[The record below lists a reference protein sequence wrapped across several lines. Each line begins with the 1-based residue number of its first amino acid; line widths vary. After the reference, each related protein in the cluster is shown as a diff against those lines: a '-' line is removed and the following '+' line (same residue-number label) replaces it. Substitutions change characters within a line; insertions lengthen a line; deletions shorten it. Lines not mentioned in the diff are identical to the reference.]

1 MVLGGVNQF
10 IYVLAL
16 PVWMTDVVV
25 AIGGNAILR
34 PGEEATAENQLNNLR
49 QYCTPLARMARRG
62 WDLIV
67 VHGNGPQVGNI
78 LLQNELAHSKVPAMP
93 LDVCGAQSQGQ
104 IGLMLQQ
111 AMGEALRRE
120 GVDRKVTCLL
130 TRVIVDLDD
139 PEFASPSK
147 PIGPYYD
154 WPEAERHMALGWR
167 MREDVARGGWRRL
180 VPSPR
185 PRSVLEKD
193 AVKALMAT
201 GDQIVI
207 AAGGGGVPV
216 VERDGRLLGVE
227 AVVDK
232 DWAASVLARDL
243 CDLLI
248 ILTDV
253 DAAYV
258 DFGGPRQRALGE
270 VTVDELRSYHAEGNF
285 HSGSMGPKVEAAIA
299 FVDSPGKAAII
310 TSPELLDKALE
321 SKAGTRIVLR

>member
-1 MVLGGVNQF
+1 
-10 IYVLAL
+10 
-16 PVWMTDVVV
+16 MTDVVV

-49 QYCTPLARMARRG
+49 QSCIPLARMVKKG
-62 WDLIV
+62 WGLMM

-78 LLQNELAHSKVPAMP
+78 LLQNELARGEVPAMP

-120 GVDRKVTCLL
+120 GLDRKVTCLL
-130 TRVIVDLDD
+130 TRVTVDLDD
-139 PEFASPSK
+139 PEFVSPSK
-147 PIGPYYD
+147 PIGPYYSHQ
-154 WPEAERHMALGWR
+154 EAKRQMAHGWR

-185 PRSVLEKD
+185 PLSVLEKD
-193 AVKALMAT
+193 AVRALMAA

-232 DWAASVLARDL
+232 DRAASVLARDL
-243 CDLLI
+243 CSLFI

-253 DAAYV
+253 DAAYL
-258 DFGGPRQRALGE
+258 DFGGPQQKALGE
-270 VTVDELRSYHAEGNF
+270 VTVEELKNYYAEGNF

-299 FVDSPGKAAII
+299 FVDSPGKTAII

-321 SKAGTRIVLR
+321 SKAGTRVVLE

>member
-1 MVLGGVNQF
+1 
-10 IYVLAL
+10 
-16 PVWMTDVVV
+16 MTDVVV

-49 QYCTPLARMARRG
+49 QSCIPLARMVKKG
-62 WDLIV
+62 WGLMM

-78 LLQNELAHSKVPAMP
+78 LLQNELARGEVPAMP

-120 GVDRKVTCLL
+120 GLDRKVTCLL
-130 TRVIVDLDD
+130 TRVTVDLDD
-139 PEFASPSK
+139 PEFVSPSK
-147 PIGPYYD
+147 PIGPYYSHQ
-154 WPEAERHMALGWR
+154 EAKRQMAHGWR

-185 PRSVLEKD
+185 PLSVLEKD
-193 AVKALMAT
+193 AVRALMAV

-232 DWAASVLARDL
+232 DRAASVLARDL
-243 CDLLI
+243 CSLFI

-253 DAAYV
+253 DAAYI
-258 DFGGPRQRALGE
+258 DFGGPRQKALGE
-270 VTVDELRSYHAEGNF
+270 VTVEELKNYYAEGNF

-299 FVDSPGKAAII
+299 FVDSPGKTAII

-321 SKAGTRIVLR
+321 SKAGTRVVLE

>member
-1 MVLGGVNQF
+1 M
-10 IYVLAL
+10 
-16 PVWMTDVVV
+16 
-25 AIGGNAILR
+25 R

-49 QYCTPLARMARRG
+49 QSCIPLARMVKKG
-62 WDLIV
+62 WGLMM

-78 LLQNELAHSKVPAMP
+78 LLQNELARGEVPAMP

-120 GVDRKVTCLL
+120 GLDRKVTCLL
-130 TRVIVDLDD
+130 TRVTVDLDD
-139 PEFASPSK
+139 PEFVSPSK
-147 PIGPYYD
+147 PIGPYYSHQ
-154 WPEAERHMALGWR
+154 EAKRQMAHGWR

-185 PRSVLEKD
+185 PLSVLEKD
-193 AVKALMAT
+193 AVRALMAA

-232 DWAASVLARDL
+232 DRAASVLARDL
-243 CDLLI
+243 CSLFI

-253 DAAYV
+253 DAAYI

-270 VTVDELRSYHAEGNF
+270 VTVEELKNYYAEGNF

-299 FVDSPGKAAII
+299 FVDSPRKTAII

-321 SKAGTRIVLR
+321 SKAGTRVVLE

>member
-1 MVLGGVNQF
+1 
-10 IYVLAL
+10 
-16 PVWMTDVVV
+16 MTDVVV

-49 QYCTPLARMARRG
+49 QSCIPLARMVKKG
-62 WDLIV
+62 WGLMM

-78 LLQNELAHSKVPAMP
+78 LLQNELARGEVPAMP

-120 GVDRKVTCLL
+120 GLDRKVTCLL
-130 TRVIVDLDD
+130 TRVTVDLDD
-139 PEFASPSK
+139 PEFVSPSK
-147 PIGPYYD
+147 PIGPYYSHQ
-154 WPEAERHMALGWR
+154 EAKRQMAHGWR

-185 PRSVLEKD
+185 PLSVLEKD
-193 AVKALMAT
+193 AVRALMAA

-232 DWAASVLARDL
+232 DRAASVLARDL
-243 CDLLI
+243 CSLFI

-253 DAAYV
+253 DAAYI

-270 VTVDELRSYHAEGNF
+270 VTVEELKNYYAEGNF

-299 FVDSPGKAAII
+299 FVDSPGKTAII

-321 SKAGTRIVLR
+321 SKAGTRVVLE

>member
-1 MVLGGVNQF
+1 M
-10 IYVLAL
+10 
-16 PVWMTDVVV
+16 
-25 AIGGNAILR
+25 R

-49 QYCTPLARMARRG
+49 QSCIPLARMVKKG
-62 WDLIV
+62 WGLMM

-78 LLQNELAHSKVPAMP
+78 LLQNELARGEVPAMP

-120 GVDRKVTCLL
+120 GLDRKVTCLL
-130 TRVIVDLDD
+130 TRVTVDLDD
-139 PEFASPSK
+139 PEFVSPSK
-147 PIGPYYD
+147 PIGPYYSHQ
-154 WPEAERHMALGWR
+154 EAKRQMAHGWR

-185 PRSVLEKD
+185 PLSVLEKD
-193 AVKALMAT
+193 AVRALMAV

-232 DWAASVLARDL
+232 DRAASVLARDL
-243 CDLLI
+243 CSLFI

-253 DAAYV
+253 DAAYI

-270 VTVDELRSYHAEGNF
+270 VTVEELKNYYAEGNF

-299 FVDSPGKAAII
+299 FVDSPGKTAII

-321 SKAGTRIVLR
+321 SKAGTRVVLE

>member
-1 MVLGGVNQF
+1 
-10 IYVLAL
+10 
-16 PVWMTDVVV
+16 MTDAVV

-49 QYCTPLARMARRG
+49 QSCIPLARMVKKG
-62 WDLIV
+62 WGLMM

-78 LLQNELAHSKVPAMP
+78 LLQNELARGEVPAMP

-111 AMGEALRRE
+111 AMAEALRRE
-120 GVDRKVTCLL
+120 GIDRKVTCLL
-130 TRVIVDLDD
+130 TRVTVDLDD
-139 PEFASPSK
+139 PEFVSPSK
-147 PIGPYYD
+147 PIGPYYSLQ
-154 WPEAERHMALGWR
+154 EAKTQMAHGWR

-185 PRSVLEKD
+185 PLSVLEKD
-193 AVKALMAT
+193 AVRALMAT

-207 AAGGGGVPV
+207 AAGGGGVPM

-232 DWAASVLARDL
+232 DLAASALARDL
-243 CDLLI
+243 CNLLI

-253 DAAYV
+253 DAAYL
-258 DFGGPRQRALGE
+258 DFGGPQQRALGE
-270 VTVDELRSYHAEGNF
+270 VTVEELRGYYAKGNF
-285 HSGSMGPKVEAAIA
+285 QSGSMGPKVEAAIA

-321 SKAGTRIVLR
+321 SKAGTRVVLK

>member
-1 MVLGGVNQF
+1 M
-10 IYVLAL
+10 
-16 PVWMTDVVV
+16 
-25 AIGGNAILR
+25 R

-49 QYCTPLARMARRG
+49 QSCIPLARMVKKG
-62 WDLIV
+62 WGLMM

-78 LLQNELAHSKVPAMP
+78 LLQNELARGEVPAMP

-111 AMGEALRRE
+111 AMAEALRRE
-120 GVDRKVTCLL
+120 GIDRKVTCLL
-130 TRVIVDLDD
+130 TRVTVDLDD
-139 PEFASPSK
+139 PEFVSPSK
-147 PIGPYYD
+147 PIGPYYSLQ
-154 WPEAERHMALGWR
+154 EAKAQMAHGWR

-185 PRSVLEKD
+185 PLSVLEKD
-193 AVKALMAT
+193 AVRALMAT

-207 AAGGGGVPV
+207 AAGGGGVPM

-232 DWAASVLARDL
+232 DLAASALARDL
-243 CDLLI
+243 CNLLI

-253 DAAYV
+253 DAAYL
-258 DFGGPRQRALGE
+258 DFGGPQQRALGE
-270 VTVDELRSYHAEGNF
+270 VTVEELRGYYAKGNF
-285 HSGSMGPKVEAAIA
+285 QSGSMGPKVEAAIA

-321 SKAGTRIVLR
+321 SKAGTRVVLK

>member
-1 MVLGGVNQF
+1 M
-10 IYVLAL
+10 
-16 PVWMTDVVV
+16 
-25 AIGGNAILR
+25 R

-49 QYCTPLARMARRG
+49 QSCIPLARMVKKG
-62 WDLIV
+62 WGLMM

-78 LLQNELAHSKVPAMP
+78 LLQNELARGEVPAMP

-120 GVDRKVTCLL
+120 GLDRKVTCLL
-130 TRVIVDLDD
+130 TRVTVDLGD
-139 PEFASPSK
+139 PEFTSPSK
-147 PIGPYYD
+147 PIGPYYSHQ
-154 WPEAERHMALGWR
+154 EAKMQMANGWR

-185 PRSVLEKD
+185 PLSVLEKE
-193 AVKALMAT
+193 AVRALMAE

-232 DWAASVLARDL
+232 DRAASVLARDL
-243 CDLLI
+243 CSLFI

-253 DAAYV
+253 DAAYL
-258 DFGGPRQRALGE
+258 DFGGPRQKALGE
-270 VTVDELRSYHAEGNF
+270 VTVEELKEYYAEGNF

-299 FVDSPGKAAII
+299 FVDSPGKTAII

-321 SKAGTRIVLR
+321 SKAGTRVVLE

>member
-1 MVLGGVNQF
+1 
-10 IYVLAL
+10 
-16 PVWMTDVVV
+16 MTDVVV

-49 QYCTPLARMARRG
+49 QSCIPLARMVKKG
-62 WDLIV
+62 WGLMM

-78 LLQNELAHSKVPAMP
+78 LLQNELARGEVPAMP

-120 GVDRKVTCLL
+120 GLDRKVTCLL
-130 TRVIVDLDD
+130 TRVTVDLDD
-139 PEFASPSK
+139 PEFVSPSK
-147 PIGPYYD
+147 PIGPYYSHQ
-154 WPEAERHMALGWR
+154 EAKRQMAHGWR

-185 PRSVLEKD
+185 PLSVLEKD
-193 AVKALMAT
+193 AVRALMAV

-232 DWAASVLARDL
+232 DRAASVLARDL
-243 CDLLI
+243 CSLFI

-253 DAAYV
+253 DAAYI

-270 VTVDELRSYHAEGNF
+270 VTVEELKNYYAEGNF

-299 FVDSPGKAAII
+299 FVDSPGKTAII

-321 SKAGTRIVLR
+321 SKAGTRVVLE

>member
-1 MVLGGVNQF
+1 
-10 IYVLAL
+10 
-16 PVWMTDVVV
+16 MTDVVV

-49 QYCTPLARMARRG
+49 QSCIPLARMVKKG
-62 WDLIV
+62 WGLMM

-78 LLQNELAHSKVPAMP
+78 LLQNELARDEVPAMP

-120 GVDRKVTCLL
+120 GLDRKVTCLL
-130 TRVIVDLDD
+130 TRVTVDLDD
-139 PEFASPSK
+139 PEFVSPSK
-147 PIGPYYD
+147 PIGPYYSHQ
-154 WPEAERHMALGWR
+154 EAKRQMAHGWR

-185 PRSVLEKD
+185 PLSVLEKD
-193 AVKALMAT
+193 AVRALMAA

-232 DWAASVLARDL
+232 DRAASVLARDL
-243 CDLLI
+243 CSLFI

-253 DAAYV
+253 DAAYI
-258 DFGGPRQRALGE
+258 DFGGPRQKALGE
-270 VTVDELRSYHAEGNF
+270 VTVEELKNYYAEGNF

-299 FVDSPGKAAII
+299 FVDSPGKTAII

-321 SKAGTRIVLR
+321 SKAGTRVVLE

>member
-1 MVLGGVNQF
+1 M
-10 IYVLAL
+10 
-16 PVWMTDVVV
+16 
-25 AIGGNAILR
+25 R

-49 QYCTPLARMARRG
+49 QSCIPLARMVKKG
-62 WDLIV
+62 WGLMM

-78 LLQNELAHSKVPAMP
+78 LLQNELARDEVPAMP

-120 GVDRKVTCLL
+120 GLDRKVTCLL
-130 TRVIVDLDD
+130 TRVTVDLDD
-139 PEFASPSK
+139 PEFVSPSK
-147 PIGPYYD
+147 PIGPYYSHQ
-154 WPEAERHMALGWR
+154 EAKRQMAHGWR

-185 PRSVLEKD
+185 PLSVLEKD
-193 AVKALMAT
+193 AVRALMAA

-232 DWAASVLARDL
+232 DRAASVLARDL
-243 CDLLI
+243 CSLFI

-253 DAAYV
+253 DAAYI

-270 VTVDELRSYHAEGNF
+270 VTVEELKNYYAEGNF

-299 FVDSPGKAAII
+299 FVDSPGKTAII

-321 SKAGTRIVLR
+321 SKAGTRVVLE

>member
-1 MVLGGVNQF
+1 
-10 IYVLAL
+10 
-16 PVWMTDVVV
+16 MTDVVV

-49 QYCTPLARMARRG
+49 QSCIPLARMVKKG
-62 WDLIV
+62 WGLMM

-78 LLQNELAHSKVPAMP
+78 LLQNELARGEVPAMP

-120 GVDRKVTCLL
+120 GLDRKVTCLL
-130 TRVIVDLDD
+130 TRVTVDLDD
-139 PEFASPSK
+139 PEFVSPSK
-147 PIGPYYD
+147 PIGPYYSHQ
-154 WPEAERHMALGWR
+154 EAKRQMAHGWR

-185 PRSVLEKD
+185 PLSVLEKD
-193 AVKALMAT
+193 AVRALMAA

-232 DWAASVLARDL
+232 DRAASVLARDL
-243 CDLLI
+243 CSLFI

-253 DAAYV
+253 DAAYI

-270 VTVDELRSYHAEGNF
+270 VTVEELKNYYAEGNF

-299 FVDSPGKAAII
+299 FVDSPRKTAII

-321 SKAGTRIVLR
+321 SKAGTRVVLE

>member
-1 MVLGGVNQF
+1 
-10 IYVLAL
+10 
-16 PVWMTDVVV
+16 MTDVVV

-49 QYCTPLARMARRG
+49 QSCIPLARMVKKG
-62 WDLIV
+62 WGLMM

-78 LLQNELAHSKVPAMP
+78 LLQNELARGEVPAMP

-120 GVDRKVTCLL
+120 GLDRKVTCLL
-130 TRVIVDLDD
+130 TRVTVDLDD
-139 PEFASPSK
+139 PEFVSPSK
-147 PIGPYYD
+147 PIGPYYSHQ
-154 WPEAERHMALGWR
+154 EAKRQMAHGWR

-185 PRSVLEKD
+185 PLSVLEKD
-193 AVKALMAT
+193 AVRALMAA

-232 DWAASVLARDL
+232 DRAASVLARDL
-243 CDLLI
+243 CSLFI

-253 DAAYV
+253 DAAYI
-258 DFGGPRQRALGE
+258 DFGGPRQKALGE
-270 VTVDELRSYHAEGNF
+270 VTVDELKNYYAEGNF

-299 FVDSPGKAAII
+299 FVDSPGKTAII

-321 SKAGTRIVLR
+321 SKAGTRVVLE